1 MDILAEQVTLLNLES
16 FAQKLIP
23 LINHARIAAFMG
35 PLGSGKTTLVR
46 AIAHQMGITE
56 VIISP
61 TFTYLAVYQL
71 PQGKTLYHFDL
82 YRLTTL
88 TQFYDAG
95 FNEYLNHPNSLVF
108 IEWPELIRSLLPPTA
123 LLICLEYNETS
134 PDQRLIKILSP
145 QNQF

>member
-1 MDILAEQVTLLNLES
+1 MDILDERVTLLNLES
-16 FAQKLIP
+16 FAKKLTP

-35 PLGSGKTTLVR
+35 PLGSGKTTLIR
-46 AIAHQMGITE
+46 ALAHQMGITD

-61 TFTYLAVYQL
+61 TFTYLAVYPL

-95 FNEYLNHPNSLVF
+95 FNEYLNQPNSLVF

-123 LLICLEYNETS
+123 LLIYLEYNETS
-134 PDQRLIKILSP
+134 PDQRLIKILSL
-145 QNQF
+145 QK